1 MRQVHKARS
10 DLLSIYQAGV
20 AAVDGRRA
28 VREWLQVNPM
38 APDTVSLI
46 AVGKAAAGM
55 TRGALDVLGE
65 RVVDGL
71 VVTKYGHVDGEW
83 IGATPLQVIESA
95 HPVPDEKSLAA
106 GQMLLDF
113 LQQLPAGR
121 PLLFLIS
128 GGASS
133 LVEVLRPGLGLEDL
147 ERVNAWL
154 LSNGWSIDRMNL
166 VRKSLSRIKGGGLL
180 GFIGQCP
187 VTALLLSDVPN
198 DDPAVIGSG
207 LLVADS
213 SLAQKVEELDLPG
226 WLREMVAAGD
236 PVEKAAD
243 AAELDVNVI
252 ANLRM
257 AREAAA
263 REAEALGYEAR
274 VSHAFLSGDAE
285 NVGRRLALELQDA
298 WPGVYVWGGEPSVCL
313 PPQPGRGGRNQH
325 LALAAANVIAGR
337 DDIIFLSAGT
347 DGTDGPGEDAGA
359 LVDGG
364 TLGRGERDGFKAE
377 ACLRSADSG
386 SLLEASGDLINTGP
400 TGTNVMDLII
410 GLKLGERRDG

>member
-1 MRQVHKARS
+1 M
-10 DLLSIYQAGV
+10 
-20 AAVDGRRA
+20 
-28 VREWLQVNPM
+28 
-38 APDTVSLI
+38 
-46 AVGKAAAGM
+46 
-55 TRGALDVLGE
+55 
-65 RVVDGL
+65 
-71 VVTKYGHVDGEW
+71 VTE
-83 IGATPLQVIESA
+83 
-95 HPVPDEKSLAA
+95 
-106 GQMLLDF
+106 
-113 LQQLPAGR
+113 
-121 PLLFLIS
+121 
-128 GGASS
+128 
-133 LVEVLRPGLGLEDL
+133 
-147 ERVNAWL
+147 
-154 LSNGWSIDRMNL
+154 
-166 VRKSLSRIKGGGLL
+166 
-180 GFIGQCP
+180 
-187 VTALLLSDVPN
+187 
-198 DDPAVIGSG
+198 
-207 LLVADS
+207 
-213 SLAQKVEELDLPG
+213 
-226 WLREMVAAGD
+226 GD